1 MRGVGSWDGRVRR
14 ACLGLL
20 RVTSAPSTLA
30 TSSSISTSVPT
41 PSAAED
47 ALGSANSVVDGDPQA
62 SPSTHPKSPNLPNAT
77 HATRSRISDKV
88 LEALIKAEDV
98 PISLTGVRERV
109 LKIQRIGS
117 VLNAAE
123 GGAGDVELVAWWLI
137 GQLKVN
143 LRPLWSAA
151 STSLGTLA
159 TSHPSL
165 VWPTFSSEFLKADA
179 GDLEAFYVVP
189 SWKAEILE
197 RGKEDAEEEKVDER
211 SWRDPSWGR
220 MRSATRGVFE
230 RWEMAEVK
238 NEIIKDQISEDRLD
252 IQNYFSQLLNV
263 LSHSPSFTHQ
273 YSKFIIPRFIALFP
287 KETSTPP
294 RVKLSAWLS
303 LLSTLP
309 NPKSLPSY
317 PTLHEIYLR
326 ILSHPD
332 RSLQSLS
339 LTALLSPKSHHTSS
353 SPNPLKPHATT
364 LQNILDD
371 KLSKDTLVNF
381 SFGDIEA
388 GVRSEVVGVFV
399 RMFYGV
405 LRERKGRGRGGGG
418 KEKRRGVLGILEG
431 CEEGE
436 LGILV
441 ELMIKPFSHPS
452 PSAATGD
459 GEEAED
465 GDEKDGQGGGVKQ
478 QLGFL
483 VLLGDVLRGL
493 GTRMVPSWPEL
504 LRTTLDITIGAQKRI
519 EVLAQSSHS
528 STSLEDVDA
537 EGDEDQ
543 DEDEK
548 DDPAA
553 LGTGTGA
560 AGAIRPL
567 RNLRQLGL
575 KRLADFCRSPIA
587 FDFTPFIPPS
597 YPLLITPRLPSFVNE
612 NSQSPST
619 LLELFTVWSSKSHLL
634 SYLVFSEHPVLPRIY
649 ACLEARS
656 IQPSVVAKI
665 FDVVDN
671 ILRFASED
679 ADIARS
685 VLDPYVDDLLRGLSK
700 LMTLNTTV
708 SDPAGALGKR
718 QISLLSQLS
727 SHITDPAQVDSL
739 FKLFAP
745 FLRKPARIIPEKT
758 KVDIMTIYVDL
769 MPQLPELRDEKS
781 ALSEL
786 TFRLCCDLFQSLRS
800 RQARL
805 ALVSV
810 FGQLAEVQTKLK
822 RISGVMADLNAYST
836 KRMDEPDFDRRLA
849 AFALLNDELHSSLD
863 VKEWRAVLN
872 NMLQCI
878 QETDELALRTNA
890 SSCIK
895 RFVEAVSATSDQA
908 FMDLFNKLVF
918 SALKRLI
925 RAKSE
930 LVRAEVLS
938 VLHFAVL
945 KCSNIKALAELQ
957 ILLANGDEEA
967 NFFNN
972 IYHIQIH
979 RRTRALRRLGEHCDE
994 GSIRGSTLADIFV
1007 PLVSTF
1013 IQDHATLDHTLINES
1028 ISTIGKVA
1036 RVISWGPYN
1045 RLVQFYMKL
1054 IHANGKEAWQEKD
1067 ARVYVRTLVAI
1078 LGGFHFPMEEKV
1090 VEVEEAEEGS
1100 TEDQEEHVVEE
1111 VPAPVSD
1118 KPSQTVRIADSV
1130 TNKLLPSLLK
1140 HLEGR
1145 GETDDSLRI
1154 PISLGIV
1161 DIALHLPEAAR
1172 QAQISRLLTVL
1183 SQILRSKSQDTRDL
1197 VRDTLCRIAVSLGGD
1212 YFPTIVR
1219 ELRAALLR
1227 GPQLHVLATMV
1238 HALLNHCMSAEHV
1251 ARFSN
1256 IDLSVP
1262 DIAHVAAE
1270 VIFGESAKD
1279 VLSEDFKT
1287 KMREVRGS
1295 ANRALEIFTIVARH
1309 ISPPHIKELLQPIR
1323 GIMRETESLKF
1334 MQSVDDVLRRIATGL
1349 NSNERLD
1356 SGAILVLSHT
1366 LITQNA
1372 KFLQVAE
1379 PPSKKKGKAASGDRP
1394 DYLVQT
1400 KRVVTTQTDHY
1411 ATNSHRFVAFGLE
1424 LFSTAMRRSRFD
1436 FQDKD
1441 IIAKL
1446 EPMVSVIGNTLYA
1459 QNGQVISA
1467 GLRATAYIVKCPL
1480 RALDKSLPV
1489 LVKQTLVV
1497 IRQTGATDSEV
1508 VQNALKA
1515 LAVIIRECPKAD
1527 LKESDLRFLL
1537 EVITPDFEEVE
1548 RQSTAFTL
1556 LRAIL
1561 HRKFVVHEIYDIMDK
1576 VAEIMVTNQSPQVQ
1590 EVCRGA
1596 LLQFL
1601 LDYPQGKG
1609 RFHKQM
1615 TFLTRNLSYS
1625 FESGRKSVMELLSA
1639 IFSKVEVA
1647 LLREYADLFFV
1658 ALVMS
1663 LANDDSAK
1671 CREMAANLIRGLFD
1685 KLDAEGR
1692 EVIFKQVHTWAS
1704 QHTHKTLVHVALQVY
1719 GLAFEAL
1726 PTDFSPYLSVALE
1739 DLLSNLRFSV
1749 EELERLESGGDDG
1762 EDQMEIDIGWQA
1774 PYQAL
1779 CVLEKLLRTPQLI
1792 PDDSRHTL
1800 SQLVVDILLFPHIW
1814 VRTASCRILGLLFT
1828 ASPISR
1834 PGTDA
1839 RGIFSAKSMAGL
1851 AGKLCSQLRSQNL
1864 DEPLG
1869 LQVVKNLFYV
1879 GKCFCL
1885 VPEPTAG
1892 TNDSETVPED
1902 SPEQAHRA
1910 IENPLPWLFSKLSYQ
1925 ARSVHI
1931 ARRNRS
1937 SNQEHWEIQLSSIL
1951 RWFAAMANH
1960 MDASVLE
1967 KFLVHIL
1974 TPVYRL
1980 VDDESIRDP
1989 KIDDLKVL
1997 TQELIDLI
2005 QNKVGTT
2012 KFSTIYNQIRQGVVS
2027 VRRERKAERVMQVVQ
2042 NPEEAAKRKIQRN
2055 TVKKESRKRKNREF
2069 AYALCCYDHDSFS
2082 YVT

>member
-1 MRGVGSWDGRVRR
+1 MRGVGSWDARVRR
-14 ACLGLL
+14 GCLGLL
-20 RVTSAPSTLA
+20 RVTSA
-30 TSSSISTSVPT
+30 SSSSSASTFT
-41 PSAAED
+41 AASTAAAVQD
-47 ALGSANSVVDGDPQA
+47 APGPDDILVDGDQLQA
-62 SPSTHPKSPNLPNAT
+62 STSTSNSNAT
-77 HATRSRISDKV
+77 DATNATNLTRSGHSDKV

-117 VLNAAE
+117 
-123 GGAGDVELVAWWLI
+123 
-137 GQLKVN
+137 QLKVN

-159 TSHPSL
+159 TSHPSI
-165 VWPTFSSEFLKADA
+165 VWSVFCSEFDKTDS

-189 SWKAEILE
+189 SWKNEIVE
-197 RGKEDAEEEKVDER
+197 RGKDEMEEERVDER

-220 MRSATRGVFE
+220 MRGATRGVFD

-381 SFGDIEA
+381 SFGDIEQ
-388 GVRSEVVGVFV
+388 GVRGEVVGVFV

-418 KEKRRGVLGILEG
+418 GGKEKRRGVLGLLEG

-436 LGILV
+436 LALLV
-441 ELMIKPFSHPS
+441 GLMIKPFSHPTSAS
-452 PSAATGD
+452 PSSLIAPVVADGEDKGEGD
-459 GEEAED
+459 GHGEKGGED
-465 GDEKDGQGGGVKQ
+465 GDGGGVKQ

-519 EVLAQSSHS
+519 EALAQSSHS
-528 STSLEDVDA
+528 STALEDIDGA
-537 EGDEDQ
+537 EADEGQED
-543 DEDEK
+543 DEK

-553 LGTGTGA
+553 SGSGI
-560 AGAIRPL
+560 AGAIRSL

-575 KRLADFCRSPIA
+575 KRLADFCRSPIS

-597 YPLLITPRLPSFVNE
+597 YSLLITPRLPSFVNE

-634 SYLVFSEHPVLPRIY
+634 PYLVYSENPVLPRIY
-649 ACLEARS
+649 ACLEAAS

-671 ILRFASED
+671 ILKFASED
-679 ADIARS
+679 ENIARS

-700 LMTLNTTV
+700 LMTLNTSV

-849 AFALLNDELHSSLD
+849 AFALLNDGLHSSLD

-1548 RQSTAFTL
+1548 QQSTAFTL

-1615 TFLTRNLSYS
+1615 TFLARNLSYS

-1658 ALVMS
+1658 ALVMA

-1719 GLAFEAL
+1719 GLAFEGL
-1726 PTDFSPYLSVALE
+1726 PTDFSPYLPVALE

-1960 MDASVLE
+1960 MDSSIVE

-2069 AYALCCYDHDSFS
+2069 AYVLCCYDHDSFS